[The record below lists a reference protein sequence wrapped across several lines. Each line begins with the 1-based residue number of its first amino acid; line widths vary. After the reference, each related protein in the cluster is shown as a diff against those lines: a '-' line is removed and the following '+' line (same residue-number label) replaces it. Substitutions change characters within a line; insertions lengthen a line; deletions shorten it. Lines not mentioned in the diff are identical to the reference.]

1 MALGIDQLPFK
12 MTVKMMIDI
21 ARRAINAHSYEELQ
35 QIYLHDWGIVISD
48 DQIRY
53 VVNELGRI
61 VFNHDTAV
69 RTAAMSHFDDGAAF
83 SLPVDRRKGVL
94 YIEMDGAMFN
104 TRHATDGST
113 WRENKLGAVFSNLDI
128 AFSLPVDR
136 RKGVLYIEMDG
147 AMFNTRHATDGSTWR
162 ENKLGA
168 VFSNLDIVY
177 RKTKTGREAHRI
189 TEREFISYAGDADT
203 FKEHLYAVAL
213 KHGLEHAKKV
223 VIISDGAKWIK
234 GFREKFCANLDVVHI
249 LDYSHVK
256 ENIYKFAN
264 VFIRGAKQ
272 KTAWAEELARLVKEG
287 KIDEAIAKA
296 EPYKDKR
303 RAGIPNIYSYL
314 SNNRDC
320 INYPSYVAAGY
331 FIGSGV
337 IESGNRSVMQE
348 RLKLPGMRWSVES
361 AQFVLTLKC
370 KYDSNLWESVVV
382 PLIYKTYGLK
392 SQ

>member
-35 QIYLHDWGIVISD
+35 QTYLHDWGIVISD

-128 AFSLPVDR
+128 
-136 RKGVLYIEMDG
+136 
-147 AMFNTRHATDGSTWR
+147 
-162 ENKLGA
+162 
-168 VFSNLDIVY
+168 VY

-203 FKEHLYAVAL
+203 FKEHLYAVVRAST
-213 KHGLEHAKKV
+213 KVERFFSQSGTIAAAHG
-223 VIISDGAKWIK
+223 
-234 GFREKFCANLDVVHI
+234 
-249 LDYSHVK
+249 
-256 ENIYKFAN
+256 
-264 VFIRGAKQ
+264 
-272 KTAWAEELARLVKEG
+272 TAHT
-287 KIDEAIAKA
+287 
-296 EPYKDKR
+296 
-303 RAGIPNIYSYL
+303 S
-314 SNNRDC
+314 
-320 INYPSYVAAGY
+320 
-331 FIGSGV
+331 
-337 IESGNRSVMQE
+337 
-348 RLKLPGMRWSVES
+348 
-361 AQFVLTLKC
+361 
-370 KYDSNLWESVVV
+370 
-382 PLIYKTYGLK
+382 
-392 SQ
+392 